1 MRDTFAESMSKMSN
15 GDRAAILVPFA
26 LQPPAIGL
34 IIVFPQRFFINAIVF
49 GSALITVVALFL
61 RASERLGAKEA
72 IPALRPIA
80 WSAVSAGMISIF
92 AVTVGDYPVANWRM
106 AVALSSILG
115 TGIWTIIRYE
125 APKPAPA
132 VTFRNVI
139 LGNAVGMLI
148 MMLYA
153 WPIVITIDQVHE
165 TLPVHRFQAEVYS
178 KYPQWSRWGKSYT
191 VDLGPWWD
199 KPAGSAQIDA
209 TTYKAAEVGQNICP
223 TLYRGFLGIGW
234 YRMAACPPN
243 LQILTR
249 HIPRDERAEE
259 RRSDQIFLPVL
270 IAMALGSA
278 SIFAFSLRTKQTRG
292 SLGVIYYR
300 ADDGWSYWWRTAG
313 WGLFSLMCAALIAL
327 MISNW

>member
-1 MRDTFAESMSKMSN
+1 MSKMSS
-15 GDRAAILVPFA
+15 GDRAAMIIPFTLA
-26 LQPPAIGL
+26 PPAMGL
-34 IIVFPQRFFINAIVF
+34 IIAFPQRFFINAIVF

-61 RASERLGAKEA
+61 GASERLGAKEA
-72 IPALRPIA
+72 IPALGPIA
-80 WSAVSAGMISIF
+80 WSAVSAGMLSIF
-92 AVTVGDYPVANWRM
+92 AVAVGDYPIANWRM
-106 AVALSSILG
+106 ALLLSSILG
-115 TGIWTIIRYE
+115 TGIWAIIRLE

-132 VTFRNVI
+132 VTFRKMM
-139 LGNAVGMLI
+139 LGNGVGMLI

-153 WPIVITIDQVHE
+153 WPIVITVDQLHE

-178 KYPQWSRWGKSYT
+178 KYPQWSRWGRSYT
-191 VDLGPWWD
+191 INVGPWWD

-223 TLYRGFLGIGW
+223 TLYPGLLGIGW
-234 YRMAACPPN
+234 YKMAVCPPN
-243 LQILTR
+243 LEILTR

-327 MISNW
+327 IISKWW